1 MGHNTFSA
9 RTATAP
15 TARHSLSA
23 AFSAKAEIP
32 TVLRGVM
39 VAATPAAK
47 ARPKATGEKVARTP
61 KTQELHAC
69 RCRDFVAEDGEW
81 TGCEAMTARTF
92 APGHDAK
99 LGSLL
104 QKKALANVA
113 VHDATA
119 GTYADALFW
128 AAQFPFGAKVAG
140 RVADAQA
147 KRGALRDKD
156 AAYRA

>member
-1 MGHNTFSA
+1 MGHNTFSHTSA
-9 RTATAP
+9 AAP
-15 TARHSLSA
+15 TARQSQIA
-23 AFSAKAEIP
+23 AFSAKAAIP
-32 TVLRGVM
+32 AVLRGVL
-39 VAATPAAK
+39 VPAAPAAK
-47 ARPKATGEKVARTP
+47 ARKKATGEKAARAPKVA
-61 KTQELHAC
+61 ELHAC

-104 QKKALANVA
+104 QKKAMAGVA

-140 RVADAQA
+140 RVAEAQA

-156 AAYRA
+156 AAYRK